1 MLRAMFLMLRFK
13 SLIRLIGRLTV
24 DRRVPFA
31 LKLIVPAGI
40 AYVVSPIDF
49 VPDFV
54 SPFAGRIDDV
64 IALVL
69 SVVLFLTMAPKEVVL
84 EHYHRIRTGAPQPNS
99 RNGKSPDG
107 NVIEG
112 SYRYA
117 DEEEHPKR

>member
-1 MLRAMFLMLRFK
+1 MLRALFLMLRFK

-40 AYVVSPIDF
+40 AYVVSPIDL

-64 IALVL
+64 IAFVL
-69 SVVLFLTMAPKEVVL
+69 SVGLFLTMAPKEVVL
-84 EHYHRIRTGAPQPNS
+84 EHSHRIRTGAPPPNS

-117 DEEEHPKR
+117 DEEENPKS